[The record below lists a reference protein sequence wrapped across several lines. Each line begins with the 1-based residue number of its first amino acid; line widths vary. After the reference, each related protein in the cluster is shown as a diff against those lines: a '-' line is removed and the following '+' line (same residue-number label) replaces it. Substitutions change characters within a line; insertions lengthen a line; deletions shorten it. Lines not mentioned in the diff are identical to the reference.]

1 MLVGAVPVAA
11 QTGPSSTGA
20 VGGAP
25 TTTTT
30 TPVAKA
36 STIEQQLREAYDEA
50 SGAEAAALDVYKASL
65 AKTEALD
72 AQIAEIEELD
82 RQRDRLIARKEIIE
96 QLQATRSQ
104 MVHLFDELVRTLPEG
119 VQLSSIKQGGSTLT
133 LEGVAQSNARVS
145 AYMRNLDASAWL
157 KESEII
163 KIEAK
168 GTDKAVPYVFSLK
181 VNLEDPNA
189 KDPNAEAATVAV
201 VNGGAQP

>member
-1 MLVGAVPVAA
+1 MARINLLPWREERRKQRQQEFYILLGASAVAA
-11 QTGPSSTGA
+11 ILA
-20 VGGAP
+20 VF
-25 TTTTT
+25 
-30 TPVAKA
+30 
-36 STIEQQLREAYDEA
+36 
-50 SGAEAAALDVYKASL
+50 ASL
-65 AKTEALD
+65 WYIGTQIDAQTERNNTLGKEIKALD

-104 MVHLFDELVRTLPEG
+104 MVHLFDELVRTLPDG
-119 VQLSSIKQGGSTLT
+119 VQLGSIKQAGATLT

-157 KESEII
+157 KESEIVR
-163 KIEAK
+163 IEAK

-189 KDPNAEAATVAV
+189 KENEAAESGALAVA
-201 VNGGAQP
+201 GGAP

>member
-1 MLVGAVPVAA
+1 MARINLLPWREERRKQRQQEFYVLLGASAVVAIIAVFLSLWYIESQIEA
-11 QTGPSSTGA
+11 QNERNNLLTQEI
-20 VGGAP
+20 
-25 TTTTT
+25 
-30 TPVAKA
+30 K
-36 STIEQQLREAYDEA
+36 
-50 SGAEAAALDVYKASL
+50 
-65 AKTEALD
+65 ALD

-104 MVHLFDELVRTLPEG
+104 MVHLFDELVRTLPDG

-157 KESEII
+157 KESEIV

-168 GTDKAVPYVFSLK
+168 GNDKAIPYAFSLK

-189 KDPNAEAATVAV
+189 KDENAEAAVAV

>member
-1 MLVGAVPVAA
+1 MARINLLPWREERRKQRQQEFYVLLGASAVVAIIAVFVSLWYIESQIEA
-11 QTGPSSTGA
+11 QTGRNNTL
-20 VGGAP
+20 
-25 TTTTT
+25 TQEI
-30 TPVAKA
+30 K
-36 STIEQQLREAYDEA
+36 
-50 SGAEAAALDVYKASL
+50 
-65 AKTEALD
+65 ALD